1 MLIIINE
8 TQESNEMK
16 RLCNR
21 SGACRKRKVEGAGEV
36 SSFKSVVK
44 ESHIKFIIKDQN
56 VSKIKAC
63 YLSVSN
69 FRVFSSVDRYEM

>member
-1 MLIIINE
+1 
-8 TQESNEMK
+8 MK

-21 SGACRKRKVEGAGEV
+21 SGACRKREVDGAGEV

-69 FRVFSSVDRYEM
+69 FQVLSFVNRYENEM